1 MIIAIYC
8 QFSDCSEAFCL
19 YAIRHILI
27 DSTFDGEGVVF
38 LLVTGYWL
46 LATGYWLLAI
56 GYWLLAIGYW
66 RLAIGYSLLAIGYW
80 LLATPLFPVFPCLL
94 MR

>member
-27 DSTFDGEGVVF
+27 DSTFDGGGVVF
-38 LLVTGYWL
+38 LLATGYWL
-46 LATGYWLLAI
+46 LATGYCKCNIPRSIAI
-56 GYWLLAIGYW
+56 VTACVRSDAPSFARI
-66 RLAIGYSLLAIGYW
+66 
-80 LLATPLFPVFPCLL
+80 F
-94 MR
+94 

>member
-27 DSTFDGEGVVF
+27 DSTFDGGVSF
-38 LLVTGYWL
+38 F
-46 LATGYWLLAI
+46 YWLLAI
-56 GYWLLAIGYW
+56 GYWLLATAS
-66 RLAIGYSLLAIGYW
+66 AISPA
-80 LLATPLFPVFPCLL
+80 PSQS
-94 MR
+94 